1 MRKRVTNGTTYASI
15 GRIIYLLESKQVHF
29 KVYLNKFEI
38 TRSTAF
44 RDFNFVRNYKDYSV
58 TRIDKDTYAITGDG
72 GFYG

>member
-15 GRIIYLLESKQVHF
+15 ERIIYLLESKQVQF
-29 KVYLNKFEI
+29 SAYLNKFEI
-38 TRSTAF
+38 TRATAF

-58 TRIDKDTYAITGDG
+58 TRIDKDTYVITRDG

>member
-1 MRKRVTNGTTYASI
+1 MRVTNGTTYASI
-15 GRIIYLLESKQVHF
+15 ERILYLLEHSQVRF
-29 KVYLNKFEI
+29 SEYLQQFEI

-58 TRIDKDTYAITGDG
+58 TRIDEDTYAITRDG